1 MYCYTKCTT
10 CCQKVKLNVKLHD
23 RVHEL
28 DLLAIAAC
36 YVFMLVAC
44 LLLTMFSEESLLFL
58 HLRLFEQ
65 EGKLREN
72 CMIGHSDI
80 PLEEKTVTI
89 CYGKDMTNIEFVNFV
104 CASKEVA
111 KVSSIYKFK
120 NSLACDIVSM

>member
-1 MYCYTKCTT
+1 
-10 CCQKVKLNVKLHD
+10 
-23 RVHEL
+23 
-28 DLLAIAAC
+28 
-36 YVFMLVAC
+36 
-44 LLLTMFSEESLLFL
+44 MFSEESSLFL
-58 HLRLFEQ
+58 HLSLFEQ

-111 KVSSIYKFK
+111 KVSCIVYRVCIKLYKEFRMWRYQCIK
-120 NSLACDIVSM
+120 ISY